1 MLARAPGQL
10 GTGRGPAR
18 KIEWRA
24 GAAIC
29 IMCVCMHFY
38 TRQRACPQASTNG
51 LSRCSRLISSGHVS
65 AASGGPAPGASRT
78 AGKEAWEGEHL
89 APARGAC
96 AWESTC
102 STWRWVFF
110 PFVPARDVVVRRG
123 ACGCRVRSSPLGHA
137 HLGHRPARQ
146 RLVPL
151 VLGLFFF
158 FWFGPSLGRSP
169 LHVLYST
176 ASPENHG
183 PSVCNARQAPLVAD
197 LSRAS
202 SQRGVRCLAHLR
214 SKKVYLGSLG
224 PVGRNRRLSDLDA
237 ATRSPMRCL
246 ILLLL
251 RGASRAPGTG
261 NHTLDRLGDPLSKA
275 LRDRLRG

>member
-158 FWFGPSLGRSP
+158 FCLG
-169 LHVLYST
+169 
-176 ASPENHG
+176 
-183 PSVCNARQAPLVAD
+183 LV
-197 LSRAS
+197 
-202 SQRGVRCLAHLR
+202 
-214 SKKVYLGSLG
+214 
-224 PVGRNRRLSDLDA
+224 
-237 ATRSPMRCL
+237 
-246 ILLLL
+246 LLLEDRPYTCYTRQPRLKITVHQSAMRARHLSSLICLVL
-251 RGASRAPGTG
+251 RRKEA
-261 NHTLDRLGDPLSKA
+261 
-275 LRDRLRG
+275 